1 MPHHKI
7 PASYETLNRASVFV
21 GKSEWRR
28 PLGRPRRRWKDNIRT
43 DHREVAWETVD

>member
-1 MPHHKI
+1 VGHVARTGEIRNMSI
-7 PASYETLNRASVFV
+7 NIA